1 MQLGV
6 FCGLFL
12 LRARETCFN
21 DANGAKALLMDSRPP
36 VLLLLLLLPPD
47 VEPVSVKPSPP
58 TGRKPGSAHRRA
70 ENFHAA
76 PTRRHGAM
84 GEHEPGG
91 GEEDDD

>member
-47 VEPVSVKPSPP
+47 DEPEPVKPP
-58 TGRKPGSAHRRA
+58 TIWVS
-70 ENFHAA
+70 A
-76 PTRRHGAM
+76 PTCGKFSRCGRRVGAGQKVSM
-84 GEHEPGG
+84 NGAKRW
-91 GEEDDD
+91 